1 MKSSFVKILLGFAIF
16 TLLVVYNYNR
26 ARVALRDTRQSQLSI
41 EINLPQVAKQ
51 GQVVPVS
58 WHVTTPADFQT
69 TDTTIF
75 YSSIST
81 ASAVTKADSPQALG
95 YQFSLSDYRLGNF
108 NLPYTFKAN
117 IVFPKPGT
125 YFLRAY
131 SLVRNNHLWTDE
143 TQITVTP

>member
-1 MKSSFVKILLGFAIF
+1 MKSLFIKFLLGFAIF
-16 TLLVVYNYNR
+16 TLLVAYNYNR

-41 EINLPQVAKQ
+41 EINIPQVAKQ
-51 GQVVPVS
+51 GQTVPVS
-58 WHVTTPADFQT
+58 WQVTAPADFQT

-75 YSSIST
+75 YSSVST
-81 ASAVTKADSPQALG
+81 ASAVAKTDSPQALG

-108 NLPYTFKAN
+108 NLPHTFEAN
-117 IVFPKPGT
+117 ITFPKPGT

-143 TQITVTP
+143 KQITITP